1 MSIIGNDGTIIN
13 EEQFGELVKQDPHH
27 YLAFI
32 IDGKVEY
39 VLGTDIKFTAILL
52 SNPIIKNITDLP
64 YRMRI
69 SEGATYNEQTDT
81 ITPLWGNI
89 DTTHSQIDSN
99 SVQNI

>member
-1 MSIIGNDGTIIN
+1 MSIIGNDGTIVN
-13 EEQFGELVKQDPHH
+13 EQQFNELVKQDPYH

-39 VLGTDIKFTAILL
+39 VLGTDIKFAAILL
-52 SNPIIKNITDLP
+52 SNPIVINITDLTD
-64 YRMRI
+64 RMMI
-69 SEGATYNEQTDT
+69 SEGAIYNEQTDT

-99 SVQNI
+99 SA